1 MLYFQQRSQFM
12 SENFEKY
19 IEILHANPLF
29 KDIPAC
35 NITSMLSRL
44 NAYTKSYQKDEYVK
58 HTGDTADFIGIILSG
73 EIHILQDDYDG
84 NRSITASIPAGSM
97 FGEAFACAGIRH
109 LPVDIMAVDNCI
121 ILFLD
126 SQTLLNSCYGCFN
139 NYSLDNTSSSDN
151 NSLDNGCSYHHIL
164 IRNLLGI
171 VAHKNI
177 SLNQK
182 LRCVSHKTTK
192 EKLLAYL
199 SQQAK
204 QHKSKDFTINF
215 NRQELADYLG
225 VERSAMSAEI
235 SKLVKSG
242 LIETHRSHFTLKY

>member
-1 MLYFQQRSQFM
+1 MYK
-12 SENFEKY
+12 NFEKY
-19 IEILHANPLF
+19 IDVLSANPLF
-29 KDIPAC
+29 KDIPAV

-44 NAYTKSYQKDEYVK
+44 NAYTKSYKKDEYIRRI
-58 HTGDTADFIGIILSG
+58 GDTADFIGIILSG

-97 FGEAFACAGIRH
+97 FGEAFACAGISH

-121 ILFLD
+121 ILYLD
-126 SQTLLNSCYGCFN
+126 SQTLLNSCDGC
-139 NYSLDNTSSSDN
+139 
-151 NSLDNGCSYHHIL
+151 LDNGCSYHHIL

-182 LRCVSHKTTK
+182 LRCISHKTTK

-204 QHKSKDFTINF
+204 QHNSKDFTINF

-235 SKLVKSG
+235 SRLVKSG

>member
-1 MLYFQQRSQFM
+1 MYK
-12 SENFEKY
+12 NFEKY

-29 KDIPAC
+29 KDIPTC
-35 NITSMLSRL
+35 NITSMFSRL

-97 FGEAFACAGIRH
+97 FGEAFACAGISH

-126 SQTLLNSCYGCFN
+126 SQTLLNSCDGC
-139 NYSLDNTSSSDN
+139 
-151 NSLDNGCSYHHIL
+151 LDNGCSYHHIL

-182 LRCVSHKTTK
+182 LRCISHKTTK

-204 QHKSKDFTINF
+204 QHNSKDFTINF

-235 SKLVKSG
+235 SRLVKSG

>member
-1 MLYFQQRSQFM
+1 MYK
-12 SENFEKY
+12 NFKKY
-19 IEILHANPLF
+19 IDVLSVNPLF
-29 KDIPAC
+29 KDIPAG

-44 NAYTKSYQKDEYVK
+44 NAYTKSYKKDEYIRRI
-58 HTGDTADFIGIILSG
+58 GDTADFIGIILSG

-97 FGEAFACAGIRH
+97 FGEAFACAGISH

-126 SQTLLNSCYGCFN
+126 SQTLLNSCDGC
-139 NYSLDNTSSSDN
+139 LDS
-151 NSLDNGCSYHHIL
+151 GCSYHHIL

-182 LRCVSHKTTK
+182 LRCISHKTTK

-204 QHKSKDFTINF
+204 QHNSKDFTINF

-235 SKLVKSG
+235 SRLVKSG

>member
-1 MLYFQQRSQFM
+1 MYK
-12 SENFEKY
+12 NFEKY
-19 IEILHANPLF
+19 IDVLSANPLF
-29 KDIPAC
+29 KDIPAG

-44 NAYTKSYQKDEYVK
+44 NAYTKSYKKDEYIRRI
-58 HTGDTADFIGIILSG
+58 GDTADFIGIILSG

-97 FGEAFACAGIRH
+97 FGEAFACARISH

-126 SQTLLNSCYGCFN
+126 SQTLLNSCDSC
-139 NYSLDNTSSSDN
+139 LDS
-151 NSLDNGCSYHHIL
+151 GCSYHHIL

-171 VAHKNI
+171 VAYKNI

-182 LRCVSHKTTK
+182 LRCISHKTTK

-204 QHKSKDFTINF
+204 QHNSKDFTINF

-235 SKLVKSG
+235 SRLVKSG

>member
-1 MLYFQQRSQFM
+1 M
-12 SENFEKY
+12 SENFDKY
-19 IEILHANPLF
+19 IEILHVNPLF
-29 KDIPAC
+29 KDIPAG
-35 NITSMLSRL
+35 NITSMLRRL
-44 NAYTKSYQKDEYVK
+44 NAYTKSYKKDEYIR

-97 FGEAFACAGIRH
+97 FGEAFACAGINQ
-109 LPVDIMAVDNCI
+109 LPVDIMAMDNCI

-126 SQTLLNSCYGCFN
+126 SQTLLNSCDGCFN
-139 NYSLDNTSSSDN
+139 NGTF
-151 NSLDNGCSYHHIL
+151 DNGCSYHHIL

-204 QHKSKDFTINF
+204 QHNSKDFTINF

-242 LIETHRSHFTLKY
+242 LIDTHRSHFTLKC

>member
-1 MLYFQQRSQFM
+1 MYK
-12 SENFEKY
+12 NFEKY

-35 NITSMLSRL
+35 NITSMLNRL
-44 NAYTKSYQKDEYVK
+44 NAYTKSSQKDEYVK

-84 NRSITASIPAGSM
+84 NRSITASIPVGSM

-121 ILFLD
+121 ILYLD
-126 SQTLLNSCYGCFN
+126 SQTLLNSCDGC
-139 NYSLDNTSSSDN
+139 
-151 NSLDNGCSYHHIL
+151 LDNGCSYHHIL

-182 LRCVSHKTTK
+182 LRCISHKTTK

-204 QHKSKDFTINF
+204 QHNSKDFTINF

-235 SKLVKSG
+235 SRLVKSG
-242 LIETHRSHFTLKY
+242 LIDTHRSHFTLKY

>member
-1 MLYFQQRSQFM
+1 M

-29 KDIPAC
+29 KDIPAS

-44 NAYTKSYQKDEYVK
+44 NAYTKSYKKDEYVK
-58 HTGDTADFIGIILSG
+58 HISDTADFIGIILSG
-73 EIHILQDDYDG
+73 EIHILKDDYDG
-84 NRSITASIPAGSM
+84 NRRITASIQAGSM
-97 FGEAFACAGIRH
+97 FGEAFACAGISH

-121 ILFLD
+121 ILYLD
-126 SQTLLNSCYGCFN
+126 SQVLLNSCDSCFN
-139 NYSLDNTSSSDN
+139 NDTFDNGCPDTSHFDNHSFNKSSF
-151 NSLDNGCSYHHIL
+151 DNGCSYHHIL

-204 QHKSKDFTINF
+204 QHNSKDFTINF

-242 LIETHRSHFTLKY
+242 TIETHRSHFTLKY

>member
-1 MLYFQQRSQFM
+1 MYK
-12 SENFEKY
+12 NFGKY
-19 IEILHANPLF
+19 IDVLSANPLF
-29 KDIPAC
+29 KDIPAD

-44 NAYTKSYQKDEYVK
+44 NAYTKSYKRDEYIRRI
-58 HTGDTADFIGIILSG
+58 GDTADFIGIILSG

-84 NRSITASIPAGSM
+84 NRSITASIPVGSM
-97 FGEAFACAGIRH
+97 FGEAFACAGISH
-109 LPVDIMAVDNCI
+109 LPVDIMAVDNCL

-126 SQTLLNSCYGCFN
+126 SQTLLNSCDGC
-139 NYSLDNTSSSDN
+139 
-151 NSLDNGCSYHHIL
+151 LDNGCSYHHIL

-182 LRCVSHKTTK
+182 LRCISHKTTK

-204 QHKSKDFTINF
+204 QHNSKDFTINF

-235 SKLVKSG
+235 SRLVKSG

>member
-1 MLYFQQRSQFM
+1 M
-12 SENFEKY
+12 SENFDKY
-19 IEILHANPLF
+19 IEILHINPLF
-29 KDIPAC
+29 NDIPAG
-35 NITSMLSRL
+35 NITSMLRRL
-44 NAYTKSYQKDEYVK
+44 NAYTKSFKKDEYIR
-58 HTGDTADFIGIILSG
+58 HTGDMADFIGIILSG

-126 SQTLLNSCYGCFN
+126 SQTLLNSCDNCFN
-139 NYSLDNTSSSDN
+139 NSCSGTNSFDNSSFNNDCSGTSSSDN
-151 NSLDNGCSYHHIL
+151 NGCSYHHIL
-164 IRNLLGI
+164 IKNLLGI

-204 QHKSKDFTINF
+204 QHNSKDFTINF

-242 LIETHRSHFTLKY
+242 LIDTHRSHFTLKY

>member
-1 MLYFQQRSQFM
+1 MLYFQQRSHFM
-12 SENFEKY
+12 SENFDKY
-19 IEILHANPLF
+19 IQILHVNPLF
-29 KDIPAC
+29 KDIPAG
-35 NITSMLSRL
+35 NITSMLRRL
-44 NAYTKSYQKDEYVK
+44 NAYTKSYNKDEYIR

-84 NRSITASIPAGSM
+84 NRSITASIPSGSM

-126 SQTLLNSCYGCFN
+126 SQTLLNSCDSCFN
-139 NYSLDNTSSSDN
+139 NSCSGTNSSDN
-151 NSLDNGCSYHHIL
+151 NGCSYHHIL

-182 LRCVSHKTTK
+182 LRYVSHKTTK

-204 QHKSKDFTINF
+204 QHNSKDFTINF

-225 VERSAMSAEI
+225 VERSAMSTEI
-235 SKLVKSG
+235 SKLVKNG
-242 LIETHRSHFTLKY
+242 VIETHRSHFTLKY

>member
-1 MLYFQQRSQFM
+1 MYK
-12 SENFEKY
+12 NFEKY
-19 IEILHANPLF
+19 IDMLSANPLF
-29 KDIPAC
+29 KDIPAG

-44 NAYTKSYQKDEYVK
+44 NAYTKSYKKDEYIK
-58 HTGDTADFIGIILSG
+58 HTGDISDFIGIILSG
-73 EIHILQDDYDG
+73 ELHILQDDYDG
-84 NRSITASIPAGSM
+84 NRSITASIQTGSM
-97 FGEAFACAGIRH
+97 FGEAFACAGINQ
-109 LPVDIMAVDNCI
+109 LPIDIMAVDNCI

-126 SQTLLNSCYGCFN
+126 SQTLLNSCDGCF
-139 NYSLDNTSSSDN
+139 
-151 NSLDNGCSYHHIL
+151 DNGCSYHHIL

-242 LIETHRSHFTLKY
+242 TIETHRSHFTLKY